1 MIVGEPK
8 EGDKGYFDKYQKI
21 EHYPYCPDE
30 SVDMFSL
37 PEAKKYE
44 DLIAEMQGEDGDG
57 IEDLLTNAS
66 DDVIED
72 I

>member
-1 MIVGEPK
+1 
-8 EGDKGYFDKYQKI
+8 
-21 EHYPYCPDE
+21 
-30 SVDMFSL
+30 MFSL